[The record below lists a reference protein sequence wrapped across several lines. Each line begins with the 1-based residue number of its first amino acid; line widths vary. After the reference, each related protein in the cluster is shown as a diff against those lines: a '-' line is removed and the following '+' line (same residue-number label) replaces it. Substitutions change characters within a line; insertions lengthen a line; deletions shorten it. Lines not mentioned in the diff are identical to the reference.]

1 MDILI
6 VDDHEVI
13 WRGMRAM
20 LERLA
25 AQCQPGRTIRIEG
38 CLSVEAAL
46 DLRVRRFDLILLD
59 FHLQGLSGLQALARM
74 RQVFEASPV
83 VVLSGDTDPRL
94 MREAIQHGASGYIPK
109 AMPEREMQAALGLVM
124 AQGVY
129 LPPMALLDADLDAGE
144 HPADASGGGEHGAEL
159 PRESVEAFLSQEF
172 SPRQR
177 EVFARALRGMPN
189 KVIARELGIAEGTV
203 KVHLAMVF
211 RALGVRNRTEA
222 MYRVL
227 SADAAGAID
236 RL

>member
-1 MDILI
+1 MRVLI

-13 WRGMRAM
+13 WHGMRLT

-25 AQCQPGRTIRIEG
+25 MQANQGRLSCFEG
-38 CLSVEAAL
+38 RLSVEAAL
-46 DLRVRRFDLILLD
+46 DIAHRDFDLILLD
-59 FHLQGLSGLQALARM
+59 YHLNGLSGLAALARM
-74 RQVFEASPV
+74 REAFEGAPIVIFSA
-83 VVLSGDTDPRL
+83 DADPRRV
-94 MREAIQHGASGYIPK
+94 REAISLGAAGYVPK
-109 AMPEREMQAALGLVM
+109 SMSERDIHAALAHVLV
-124 AQGVY
+124 QGVY
-129 LPPMALLDADLDAGE
+129 LPPLALLEVESAQHADED
-144 HPADASGGGEHGAEL
+144 DL
-159 PRESVEAFLSQEF
+159 PHEAIEAFLRLEF

-177 EVFARALRGMPN
+177 EVFARALRGKPN

-227 SADAAGAID
+227 SAGAAGAIA